1 MVNVRTLTKGG
12 VEVPLPEFKQ
22 DKEKRQIFLE
32 YAMHLFV
39 EKGYYNTAIR
49 DIIARSGFG
58 TGTFYNYFIDK
69 EDVLKALLEEFAE
82 RIIKQFSEYW
92 TKEQDLYKRF
102 VETKRITMELFAEN
116 EALSEIYSR
125 VAGASDPIDQCIK
138 QFEDKLIEFYSNN
151 IEFGIQKGVF
161 NKVWISPLAHSILA
175 TEKFLLYK
183 WVVLKTISKQEMI
196 EMVVSFHETLAKGL
210 LKKPEEF

>member
-32 YAMHLFV
+32 CAMHLFV

-69 EDVLKALLEEFAE
+69 EDVLKASGCRRISVSGFA
-82 RIIKQFSEYW
+82 Y
-92 TKEQDLYKRF
+92 
-102 VETKRITMELFAEN
+102 
-116 EALSEIYSR
+116 
-125 VAGASDPIDQCIK
+125 
-138 QFEDKLIEFYSNN
+138 
-151 IEFGIQKGVF
+151 
-161 NKVWISPLAHSILA
+161 
-175 TEKFLLYK
+175 
-183 WVVLKTISKQEMI
+183 
-196 EMVVSFHETLAKGL
+196 
-210 LKKPEEF
+210 